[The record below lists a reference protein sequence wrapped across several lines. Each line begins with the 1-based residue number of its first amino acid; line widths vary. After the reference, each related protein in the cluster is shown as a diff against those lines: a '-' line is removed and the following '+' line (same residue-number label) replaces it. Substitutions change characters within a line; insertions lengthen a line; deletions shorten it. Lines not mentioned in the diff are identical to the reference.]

1 MKAIN
6 GRDCMLTD
14 GLFLERE
21 RRNREYLMEL
31 TDAGLLQNYYQEAGL
46 AQNFGAKAMPHHG
59 WEDPSCQLRG
69 HFLGHFLSACAMREW
84 AEGDAELKAK
94 ADTIVHELARCQS
107 ENGGQWAASIPEK
120 YFTWIARGK
129 QVWAP
134 HYTVHKTFMGLV
146 DLYRLTGNREA
157 LEVADHFADWF
168 LAYTDGR
175 SREEMDDILDFETG
189 GMLEIWADL
198 LEATGDEKY
207 RTLIGRYYRGRLFD
221 PMLAGVDVLTN
232 MHANTTIPEV
242 LGCARVYEVT
252 GEEKYRDIALAYWK
266 QAVKS
271 RPAFATG
278 GQTLGEI
285 WTPAITEEDM
295 KAGRGLTKLS
305 WPQEIVPGRRAVPGF
320 SLEARLGDRNQ
331 EHCTVYNMMRL
342 ADFVFRQTGDK
353 ACLDYIERNLYN
365 GILAQGHYR
374 GGHLDGDKAPGEGL
388 ITYYLPLRAGARK
401 NWASKFDDFFCCHGT
416 LVQANAVHNRY
427 LWYADG
433 DRLYTGVY
441 AESNVRFEVGGT
453 TVTVEERRDPLSGSI
468 QAAGDAASSQALS
481 EEARRFAHHPDLR
494 MYTFTVRTENPAEFT
509 LCLRVPVWARGTV
522 QAVLIGADGH
532 AEPAGSAVVERNML
546 FAADRYRP
554 VGDDGQ
560 WDGVKTRSN
569 TGAVRG
575 AAVEASANAS
585 QKDFIT
591 IRRVWKDG
599 DRVNLMIPLAVYTIH
614 LDGTTQM
621 VAFGYG
627 PCVLAGLSAEE
638 RALSLDRGTPAEELL
653 THDNEREWGS
663 WNDSFKTRW
672 QERGIRFVP
681 LYQIGY
687 ERYQVYFPL
696 IEKTPEYLRTP
707 RNL

>member
-6 GRDCMLTD
+6 GRDCRLTD

-120 YFTWIARGK
+120 YFAWIARGK

-134 HYTVHKTFMGLV
+134 HYTVHKTFMGLT

-189 GMLEIWADL
+189 GMLEIWADM

-207 RTLIGRYYRGRLFD
+207 RTLIERYYRGRLFD
-221 PMLAGVDVLTN
+221 PLLAGVDVLTN

-266 QAVKS
+266 QAVQN
-271 RPAFATG
+271 RPAYATG

-285 WTPAITEEDM
+285 WTPVVTEEAR
-295 KAGRGLTKLS
+295 AGVVLTKLS
-305 WPQEIVPGRRAVPGF
+305 KPQEAVPGRRVVPGF
-320 SLEARLGDRNQ
+320 SMEARLGDRNQ

-353 ACLDYIERNLYN
+353 TCLDYIERNLYN
-365 GILAQGHYR
+365 GIFAQGHYR

-441 AESNVRFEVGGT
+441 ADSNVRFDADGA
-453 TVTVEERRDPLSGSI
+453 TVTVEERRNPLSGSI

-481 EEARRFAHHPDLR
+481 EDARRFAHHPDLR
-494 MYTFTVRTENPAEFT
+494 IYTFTVRTEKPAEFA
-509 LCLRVPVWARGTV
+509 LCLRVPDWARGTV
-522 QAVLIGADGH
+522 RAMAIGADGYT
-532 AEPAGSAVVERNML
+532 EPA
-546 FAADRYRP
+546 AD
-554 VGDDGQ
+554 
-560 WDGVKTRSN
+560 
-569 TGAVRG
+569 GAEG
-575 AAVEASANAS
+575 
-585 QKDFIT
+585 FIT
-591 IRRVWKDG
+591 IRRIWQDG
-599 DRVNLMIPLAVYTIH
+599 DRVNLMIPLAVYTIP
-614 LDGTTQM
+614 LAGAEQT

-627 PCVLAGLSAEE
+627 PCVLAGLSSEE
-638 RALSLDRGTPAEELL
+638 RALRLTAGTPAEELL
-653 THDNEREWGS
+653 THDNEREWGT
-663 WNDSFKTRW
+663 WNDSFKTRL
-672 QERGIRFVP
+672 QERGMRFVP

-696 IEKTPEYLRTP
+696 LEKP
-707 RNL
+707 REACVRPL